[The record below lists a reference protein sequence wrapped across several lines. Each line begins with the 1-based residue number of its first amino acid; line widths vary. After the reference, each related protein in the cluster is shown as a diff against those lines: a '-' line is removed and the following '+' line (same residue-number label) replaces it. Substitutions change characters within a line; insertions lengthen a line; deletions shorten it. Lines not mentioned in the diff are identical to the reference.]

1 MTEPLQKFP
10 QTISELSSFIRTNQN
25 RLVRHAFFRLG
36 NKEEAEDVV
45 QEVMIRVYQERES
58 RTNVENP
65 LSYVF
70 RMVYNACIDRLRR
83 SPVTGSAVSLESA
96 GSTKINHMN
105 REQEIIAREEY
116 ERLNRILKEIPG
128 EQAEVIRL
136 RIFDELSFTE
146 ISELLKVP
154 VTTIKSRF
162 SYGII
167 KLRNHFLPKE
177 EVNYEMQ

>member
-10 QTISELSSFIRTNQN
+10 QTIAELSGFIRTNQN

-45 QEVMIRVYQERES
+45 QEVMIRIYQERES

-70 RMVYNACIDRLRR
+70 RMVYNACIDRLRK

-162 SYGII
+162 SYGIT

-177 EVNYEMQ
+177 DMKYEMQ